1 MKKLVLLTALL
12 ATFGLAQATDLGLTY
27 GRDYAVPH
35 SNDFGVSLGQHFGD
49 FSVAAGY
56 DNVKHTGLKENRYGV
71 VAGYDLYNFKGNT
84 LTAKVGGAYIKDEGV
99 KSGYAGS
106 VGAGLT
112 IPVAKNVALT
122 ADYRYQQAQKRID
135 TYTGNNVSAGIKI
148 SF

>member
-1 MKKLVLLTALL
+1 MKKIVLLAALL
-12 ATFGLAQATDLGLTY
+12 SVFGAAQALELGVTG

-35 SNDFGVSLGQHFGD
+35 SNDYGITIGQQMGKFNLTGEVESL
-49 FSVAAGY
+49 
-56 DNVKHTGLKENRYGV
+56 KHVGLKEVRYDLIG
-71 VAGYDLYNFKGNT
+71 GYDLYSFKGNT

-99 KSGYAGS
+99 KAGYAGL

-112 IPVAKNVALT
+112 VPVAKNVALT

-135 TYTGNNVSAGIKI
+135 TYTGNSVTAGIKI